1 MSVIVDVAAERAA
14 WRAREQ
20 RRLAPGL
27 LQHRAEEVLG
37 RAAPARHRRALIQ
50 AASALYSRL
59 PLLERRRIVRRA
71 MELAEDPAHRVRAS
85 REETALRAPR
95 TERRAEPAAA
105 PAQTP
110 AAKRRRGRPSRSAEL
125 REPVRAIIGPLLQ
138 ETPALTPIEA
148 LDAVRAAGIEIT
160 RGIFQQLWQ
169 AYLREEGL
177 DSEELVKERRARA
190 AQLQRE
196 RRKQA
201 PPKRKAE
208 PRKAVSA
215 PAPEAAAPEEA
226 APAPQTTTLPDP
238 APVVPQVLERA
249 PDVPGLQLV
258 TEGEEWRI
266 TVDVQIPRGRAYEA
280 LARIAWALD
289 LAHEE
294 VG

>member
-1 MSVIVDVAAERAA
+1 MSTLAIDLEAER
-14 WRAREQ
+14 RASLERQ
-20 RRLAPGL
+20 RRRLAPGM
-27 LQHRAEEVLG
+27 LQHRAEEVLR

-71 MELAEDPAHRVRAS
+71 MELAEDPA
-85 REETALRAPR
+85 R
-95 TERRAEPAAA
+95 TEPKAGSA
-105 PAQTP
+105 PAP
-110 AAKRRRGRPSRSAEL
+110 AAKRRRGRPSRSAKL
-125 REPVRAIIGPLLQ
+125 REPVRAIIAPLLE
-138 ETPALTPIEA
+138 ETPELTPIEA
-148 LDAVRAAGIEIT
+148 LDAVKGAGIEIT

-169 AYLREEGL
+169 AHLREEGL

-190 AQLQRE
+190 TQLQRE

-215 PAPEAAAPEEA
+215 PAPEAEAPEVA
-226 APAPQTTTLPDP
+226 APAPRITTLPDP
-238 APVVPQVLERA
+238 APVVPQILEGA